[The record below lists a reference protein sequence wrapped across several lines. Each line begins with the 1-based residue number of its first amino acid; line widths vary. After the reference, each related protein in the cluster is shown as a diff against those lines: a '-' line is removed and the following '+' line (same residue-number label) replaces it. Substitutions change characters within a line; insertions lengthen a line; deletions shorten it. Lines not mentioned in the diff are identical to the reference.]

1 MKRAHLAS
9 GSSPPPPARS
19 CSALRQPPPS
29 GDRNLASPRPQGS
42 REMSWFPS
50 RQQHHDTRL
59 FLGRCPQGMSWINA
73 EFRKLLP
80 VAFDFKNPNERQT
93 SCGGWRPLA
102 GHLEMISGGHGS
114 QSCSGGR
121 TKAPWAR
128 GQTQPRLSAID
139 LQAGPFPPPGPRSG
153 RWCLCHPSTECVTPA
168 HCHADGAGHACH
180 LSPGSAAGLGPRA
193 PSLNPGCRAEA
204 RNSPRCPR
212 KPESLSRAFNAHSV
226 STHACL
232 TQVPAPLT
240 GPGPR
245 PSPDASPRQTPQ
257 LPLEDTG
264 PRELP
269 RPRHGCRLP

>member
-59 FLGRCPQGMSWINA
+59 FLGRCPQGTSWINV

-80 VAFDFKNPNERQT
+80 VTFDFKNPNERQT

-114 QSCSGGR
+114 QSCSRGH

-139 LQAGPFPPPGPRSG
+139 LQAGPFPPPRAPLGPLVSLLPVHRV
-153 RWCLCHPSTECVTPA
+153 RHPSTLPRRRSWTR
-168 HCHADGAGHACH
+168 
-180 LSPGSAAGLGPRA
+180 LSPVTGLCGRPRA
-193 PSLNPGCRAEA
+193 SGSVPEPWVQSRGRKQPTLSLQTR
-204 RNSPRCPR
+204 
-212 KPESLSRAFNAHSV
+212 
-226 STHACL
+226 
-232 TQVPAPLT
+232 VP
-240 GPGPR
+240 
-245 PSPDASPRQTPQ
+245 
-257 LPLEDTG
+257 
-264 PRELP
+264 
-269 RPRHGCRLP
+269 